1 MKTSIAQILEV
12 ILKLAVLP
20 VYVYV
25 ATKWTL
31 TLFQTYVHWL
41 FWRNLA
47 STAIK
52 RQGRAA
58 DSVLE
63 SQTQFLK
70 MWHYLSGFFFS
81 MQAVLTAMWFA
92 CLEQLFD
99 LLLMLKSTVFCFIF
113 LFLEHDF
120 ALVFVYHSWKSAG
133 RGKSVH
139 CTEHATESLFSFQG
153 LYWELHSA
161 RI

>member
-1 MKTSIAQILEV
+1 MHSVYCKCSASSVNIICNFKLFFIKWRIPGQWCHTWYKITFYFCTTLKTSIAQILEV

-20 VYVYV
+20 GYVYV

-52 RQGRAA
+52 RQGWAA

-70 MWHYLSGFFFS
+70 MWHYLSVFFS
-81 MQAVLTAMWFA
+81 VCKLSLPLCGLPAWN
-92 CLEQLFD
+92 
-99 LLLMLKSTVFCFIF
+99 SF
-113 LFLEHDF
+113 LI
-120 ALVFVYHSWKSAG
+120 Y
-133 RGKSVH
+133 
-139 CTEHATESLFSFQG
+139 
-153 LYWELHSA
+153 Y
-161 RI
+161 